1 MKEKDRIERIREE
14 LARALRLLFT
24 SYIYSKES
32 GEELKENESGLE
44 TLKELNGSG
53 IASLVASIMG
63 LVSYLKEGNVMDY
76 RDADKFLEVLSEL
89 DVSSIDEMDFSLMD
103 EVMLD
108 STNEAFDA

>member
-1 MKEKDRIERIREE
+1 MKDKDRMERIREE
-14 LARALRLLFT
+14 LARALRLFFT
-24 SYIYSKES
+24 SYLYSKES
-32 GEELKENESGLE
+32 GGMEEDSGIE

-89 DVSSIDEMDFSLMD
+89 DVSSIDEMDFSIMD
-103 EVMLD
+103 EMMLD
-108 STNEAFDA
+108 FTGEAFDA